1 MPNIVTYN
9 YTNTLG
15 RNMIKP
21 GYTTVGI
28 GITGPYQPNYSQTFL
43 NSTWRNGFDTSSGTV
58 WVLYSN
64 DFSQGV
70 QGTQANG
77 LPVGWTTS
85 NTNTSLLELINVIPE
100 RSQQTP
106 FGDLDSAVAW
116 VIADGNYLIQNREYP
131 AIGFENNLMLAGY
144 DPATTI
150 CYPRVGDDLYD
161 ITGRESR
168 AATKTLA
175 GIEQDTTPF
184 KFDFGAAAGD
194 ITIPTGLASNIAS
207 ENNQAF
213 TFSAFVYF
221 YGISSGSEETIIQ
234 IGGSTTLGTDFI
246 RFYVNESGELTAGGC
261 LNENTFGDQF
271 SNVSMGWF
279 PINSA
284 WYHLAIVVK
293 QSDGKFVSEVYVNG
307 TSVSTPVLKSGVSPA
322 TFVSGGT
329 QTQSHIGSKNNSSS
343 RFNGQMGP
351 VHIYSGILSQTD
363 ITYLKN
369 TISDAYGYGIQ

>member
-1 MPNIVTYN
+1 
-9 YTNTLG
+9 
-15 RNMIKP
+15 
-21 GYTTVGI
+21 
-28 GITGPYQPNYSQTFL
+28 
-43 NSTWRNGFDTSSGTV
+43 
-58 WVLYSN
+58 LYSN

-70 QGTQANG
+70 QGTQEKG

-221 YGISSGSEETIIQ
+221 YEISSEQTIIQ
-234 IGGSTTLGTDFI
+234 IGGSTALEKDDFI
-246 RFYVNESGELTAGGC
+246 RFYVRGNGELTADGC

-271 SNVSMGWF
+271 SNVPMGWTAE
-279 PINSA
+279 IDK

-293 QSDGKFVSEVYVNG
+293 QSDGGFVSEVYVNG
-307 TSVSTPVLKSGVSPA
+307 TSVSTPDLKSEVSPA
-322 TFVSGGT
+322 TFVSKGT
-329 QTQSHIGSKNNSSS
+329 QTQSHIGSLKNSSFS
-343 RFNGQMGP
+343 LKGQMGP
-351 VHIYSGILSQTD
+351 VHIYSGILSETD

>member
-77 LPVGWTTS
+77 LPVGWTTNGS
-85 NTNTSLLELINVIPE
+85 NTSLLELINVIPE

-116 VIADGNYLIQNREYP
+116 AIADGNYLIQNREYP

-175 GIEQDTTPF
+175 GIEQDSTPF

-194 ITIPTGLASNIAS
+194 ISIPTGLASIIAS
-207 ENNQAF
+207 EDNQAF
-213 TFSAFVYF
+213 TFSAFVYI
-221 YGISSGSEETIIQ
+221 YEIGSEQTIIQ
-234 IGGSTTLGTDFI
+234 IGGSTALGTDDFI
-246 RFYVNESGELTAGGC
+246 RFYVNGSGELTAEGC
-261 LNENTFGDQF
+261 LNENTINDQF
-271 SNVSMGWF
+271 SNIPMGWF
-279 PINSA
+279 PNINT
-284 WYHLAIVVK
+284 WYHLAIVVN
-293 QSDGKFVSEVYVNG
+293 QAASKFVSEVYVNG
-307 TSVSTPVLKSGVSPA
+307 TSVSTPQLKSGVSPA
-322 TFVSGGT
+322 NFVSGGT
-329 QTQSHIGSKNNSSS
+329 QTQSHIGSLKNSSS

-351 VHIYSGILSQTD
+351 VHIYSGILSITD

-369 TISDAYGYGIQ
+369 TINDAYGYGI